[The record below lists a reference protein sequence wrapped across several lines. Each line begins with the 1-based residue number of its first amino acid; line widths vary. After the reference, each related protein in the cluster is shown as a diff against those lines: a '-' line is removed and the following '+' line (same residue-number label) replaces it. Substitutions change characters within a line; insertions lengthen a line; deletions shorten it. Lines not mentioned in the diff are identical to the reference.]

1 MVRDV
6 DNHGHK
12 IWTPFGSSA
21 ADGGVAVLGGGANN
35 INSNGNNSF
44 NDAQKIE
51 FVLHKNIIN
60 SVRVYACNICVFSSS
75 SSTVLL
81 LLSLS
86 LCVCVCVCAR
96 LTMCA
101 PLFCKLQE
109 YFVNALVPT
118 EDIDDLIDEIYN
130 EVSDVEPWMS
140 GNARGASTAFCIL
153 YRILAMEN
161 VPHFKIN
168 KMIYH
173 RDSVYIRCIGL
184 LYARYKFY
192 NDEERLMKF
201 FGEEV
206 FGDTMDASFSPSV
219 DKKKLTSFSQFA
231 IDLICSQEYFETLFP
246 RIPEVLKRKIQAKI
260 ETWLNV
266 PKVEAKGG
274 GGIGEWRRSKGDG
287 KGRVMSV
294 KESLS
299 VNVGQR
305 APHLANARERGRS
318 GFDPESNRS
327 FNRDRDRDRGRGD
340 GGGGKFRG
348 RDRSRDRRNDDDR
361 YHHHHHHHRNR
372 GGGGGGGDRR
382 DGYRRSYDDY
392 DDYDDD
398 RDRRRRDDSRE
409 RRRRGGDREEREL
422 PYARELPYKR

>member
-1 MVRDV
+1 LTDDV
-6 DNHGHK
+6 
-12 IWTPFGSSA
+12 IS
-21 ADGGVAVLGGGANN
+21 
-35 INSNGNNSF
+35 
-44 NDAQKIE
+44 
-51 FVLHKNIIN
+51 
-60 SVRVYACNICVFSSS
+60 
-75 SSTVLL
+75 
-81 LLSLS
+81 LSLS
-86 LCVCVCVCAR
+86 LICSFFLCTR
-96 LTMCA
+96 
-101 PLFCKLQE
+101 KQQQRQE
-109 YFVNALVPT
+109 YFLNALVPT

-192 NDEERLMKF
+192 NDEENLMKF
-201 FGEEV
+201 FGEDV

-266 PKVEAKGG
+266 PKAEAKGG

-327 FNRDRDRDRGRGD
+327 FNRDRDRDRGRGG

-348 RDRSRDRRNDDDR
+348 RDGSRDRRNDDNR
-361 YHHHHHHHRNR
+361 YHHHRNR
-372 GGGGGGGDRR
+372 GGGGDRR
-382 DGYRRSYDDY
+382 DSYRRSYDDY

>member
-1 MVRDV
+1 MCLRLTDDV
-6 DNHGHK
+6 
-12 IWTPFGSSA
+12 IS
-21 ADGGVAVLGGGANN
+21 
-35 INSNGNNSF
+35 
-44 NDAQKIE
+44 
-51 FVLHKNIIN
+51 
-60 SVRVYACNICVFSSS
+60 
-75 SSTVLL
+75 
-81 LLSLS
+81 LSLS
-86 LCVCVCVCAR
+86 SA
-96 LTMCA
+96 
-101 PLFCKLQE
+101 LFFAHRKQQQQQE
-109 YFVNALVPT
+109 YFLNALVPT

-192 NDEERLMKF
+192 NDEENLMKF
-201 FGEEV
+201 FGEDV
-206 FGDTMDASFSPSV
+206 FGDTTDASFSPSV

-266 PKVEAKGG
+266 PKAEAKGG

-327 FNRDRDRDRGRGD
+327 FNRDRDRDRGRGGGGG

-348 RDRSRDRRNDDDR
+348 RDGSRDRRNDDDR
-361 YHHHHHHHRNR
+361 YHHHHHHRNR
-372 GGGGGGGDRR
+372 GGGGGGGGGDRR
-382 DGYRRSYDDY
+382 DSYRRRSYDDY
-392 DDYDDD
+392 DDDYDD
-398 RDRRRRDDSRE
+398 RDRRRRRDDSRE
-409 RRRRGGDREEREL
+409 RRRRGGDREEEREL

>member
-1 MVRDV
+1 MCLRLTDDV
-6 DNHGHK
+6 
-12 IWTPFGSSA
+12 IS
-21 ADGGVAVLGGGANN
+21 
-35 INSNGNNSF
+35 
-44 NDAQKIE
+44 
-51 FVLHKNIIN
+51 
-60 SVRVYACNICVFSSS
+60 
-75 SSTVLL
+75 
-81 LLSLS
+81 LSLS
-86 LCVCVCVCAR
+86 SALFFAR
-96 LTMCA
+96 
-101 PLFCKLQE
+101 CKQQQRQQE
-109 YFVNALVPT
+109 YFLNALVPT

-192 NDEERLMKF
+192 NDEENLMKF
-201 FGEEV
+201 FGEDV
-206 FGDTMDASFSPSV
+206 FGDTTDASFSPSV

-266 PKVEAKGG
+266 PKAEAKGG

-327 FNRDRDRDRGRGD
+327 FNRDRDRDRGRGGG

-348 RDRSRDRRNDDDR
+348 RDGSRDRRNDDDR
-361 YHHHHHHHRNR
+361 YHHHHHHRNR
-372 GGGGGGGDRR
+372 GGGGGGGGGGGDRR
-382 DGYRRSYDDY
+382 DSYRRRSYDDY
-392 DDYDDD
+392 DDDYDD
-398 RDRRRRDDSRE
+398 RDRRRRRDDSRE
-409 RRRRGGDREEREL
+409 RRRRGGDREEEREL